1 MISILIVIAWIFL
14 LTMFPFTPHFL
25 TMKQD
30 LVEAM
35 SNTLIERFKVLINND
50 RDEDALSIMQEYILP
65 NGEIEDD
72 NYQWLIIN
80 DLTVLP

>member
-1 MISILIVIAWIFL
+1 M
-14 LTMFPFTPHFL
+14 TT
-25 TMKQD
+25 KQE

-35 SNTLIERFKVLINND
+35 SDTLIERFKVLIKNN

-65 NGEIEDD
+65 NSEIEDD

>member
-1 MISILIVIAWIFL
+1 MQ
-14 LTMFPFTPHFL
+14 
-25 TMKQD
+25 KD
-30 LVEAM
+30 LVETM

-50 RDEDALSIMQEYILP
+50 RELDALSIMQEYILP

-72 NYQWLIIN
+72 NFQWLIIN

>member
-1 MISILIVIAWIFL
+1 MQEQQIEMMSDYLISRFKTLLENNREDDAISI
-14 LTMFPFTPHFL
+14 M
-25 TMKQD
+25 
-30 LVEAM
+30 E
-35 SNTLIERFKVLINND
+35 
-50 RDEDALSIMQEYILP
+50 EYILP

>member
-1 MISILIVIAWIFL
+1 M
-14 LTMFPFTPHFL
+14 TT
-25 TMKQD
+25 KQD

-35 SNTLIERFKVLINND
+35 SDTLIERFKVLIKNN
-50 RDEDALSIMQEYILP
+50 RDEDALSIMEDYILP
-65 NGEIEDD
+65 NSEIEDD